1 MTPRVQEAVRPAREA
16 AEAAPDAARRLRE
29 QALEPGAQKVAER
42 AVPATKQVTDGAPCR
57 ALCCRRW

>member
-1 MTPRVQEAVRPAREA
+1 MRPAREA

-42 AVPATKQVTDGAPCR
+42 AVPATKQVTDGVPPRVLRCR
-57 ALCCRRW
+57 HC